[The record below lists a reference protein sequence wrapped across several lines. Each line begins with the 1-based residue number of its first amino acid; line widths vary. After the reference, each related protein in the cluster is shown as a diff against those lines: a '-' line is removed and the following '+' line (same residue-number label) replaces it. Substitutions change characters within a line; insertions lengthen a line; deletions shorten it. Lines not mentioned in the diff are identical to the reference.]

1 MSLEKRVEALEAA
14 ARPDEGWSL
23 SDFRADVSEV
33 IGDKRDLIKALERI
47 GSVSEQK
54 VLLDQVIKAQSQEV
68 DRLIQ
73 DAQRRDE
80 ASRAFTSIMDWWD
93 QNYRII
99 VDAKESLALNKQ
111 IVDAANNATTS
122 IDASARSAR
131 QASENFERATAQKMR
146 DFGNT
151 FEAAKRDL
159 ANTATT
165 ASRNLADSEKKVAA
179 AVEAAKKAATEA
191 AAAEI
196 RKTDGNLAEMK
207 RIQDRVNAA
216 VNAAA
221 QTLTNEVKKVF
232 VNPPEGYKTLGDVKA
247 RVEEAKKAAS
257 DARAVADAAMPK
269 NMVSAAVTDNTAAQ
283 RYAGGRLRVG
293 DASEPDDAVNKRQ
306 MEMIINGFNAKDA
319 DLERKIQEAKQ
330 GQQQVRQDQTINGVR
345 FMRRGDLVF
354 VTTVSNSVKT
364 SDLEGINTPQWARP
378 MADVHVHAAW
388 VWEAYGGGRV
398 ASGGWVNI
406 GTGGRITGSVSEYTY
421 RGIEFSAAYI
431 AA

>member
-33 IGDKRDLIKALERI
+33 IGDKRDLIRALERI
-47 GSVSEQK
+47 GSISEQK

-247 RVEEAKKAAS
+247 RVEEAKKAARKAAKLKALKEEW
-257 DARAVADAAMPK
+257 AREAGVAAPPAPMGTAKGVETMFRNAFRTEMELLALAATKANIMISL
-269 NMVSAAVTDNTAAQ
+269 NGFIVSALMVSGAFIFSSSPEFLVPAGIFMLTAAAPIVCPPLSAPP
-283 RYAGGRLRVG
+283 RRAGPGG
-293 DASEPDDAVNKRQ
+293 GGAP
-306 MEMIINGFNAKDA
+306 
-319 DLERKIQEAKQ
+319 
-330 GQQQVRQDQTINGVR
+330 
-345 FMRRGDLVF
+345 
-354 VTTVSNSVKT
+354 
-364 SDLEGINTPQWARP
+364 
-378 MADVHVHAAW
+378 HAAHLG
-388 VWEAYGGGRV
+388 VDRHLLRGGGLLGRNNREVGASDDDTLKRV
-398 ASGGWVNI
+398 EVVP
-406 GTGGRITGSVSEYTY
+406 RVDDLRHE
-421 RGIEFSAAYI
+421 
-431 AA
+431 

>member
-47 GSVSEQK
+47 GSISEQK

-111 IVDAANNATTS
+111 IVDAANNATNS

-131 QASENFERATAQKMR
+131 QASENFERATAQKVR
-146 DFGNT
+146 EINNT
-151 FEAAKRDL
+151 IDAAKRDL
-159 ANTATT
+159 ANTATS
-165 ASRNLADSEKKVAA
+165 AARNLADAEKRIAA
-179 AVEAAKKAATEA
+179 TTEAAKKAAVDA

-330 GQQQVRQDQTINGVR
+330 GQQQVRQDQTISGVR
-345 FMRRGDLVF
+345 FMRRGDIVF
-354 VTTVSNSVKT
+354 VTTVGNSIKV
-364 SDLEGINTPQWARP
+364 SDLEGIGVPQWARP
-378 MADVHVHAAW
+378 MADVHISPAW
-388 VWEAYGGGRV
+388 VWESYGGSRTS
-398 ASGGWVNI
+398 SGGWVNI
-406 GTGGRITGSVSEYTY
+406 VTGGRITGSVSEYTY
-421 RGIEFSAAYI
+421 RGIEFSATYI

>member
-1 MSLEKRVEALEAA
+1 MSLEKRIEALEAA

-111 IVDAANNATTS
+111 IVDAANNATNS

-146 DFGNT
+146 DISNT
-151 FEAAKRDL
+151 IDAAKRDL

-165 ASRNLADSEKKVAA
+165 ASRNLVDSEKKVAA
-179 AVEAAKKAATEA
+179 AVEAAKKAATDA

-232 VNPPEGYKTLGDVKA
+232 VNPPEGYKTLGDVKT

-257 DARAVADAAMPK
+257 DARAVADAAVP
-269 NMVSAAVTDNTAAQ
+269 NRLLSEAAQ
-283 RYAGGRLRVG
+283 ENTVAKRYAGGRIHVG
-293 DASEPDDAVNKRQ
+293 DAVEPEDAVNKKQ
-306 MEMIINGFNAKDA
+306 IELIINGFNAKDA
-319 DLERKIQEAKQ
+319 ELARKIEEAKQ
-330 GQQQVRQDQTINGVR
+330 GQQVRQDQTINGVR
-345 FMRRGDLVF
+345 FMRRGDMVF
-354 VTTVSNSVKT
+354 VTTVSNSIKT

-378 MADVHVHAAW
+378 IADVHVHAAW
-388 VWEAYGGGRV
+388 IWEAYGGARV
-398 ASGGWVNI
+398 SSGGWVNI
-406 GTGGRITGSVSEYTY
+406 GSGGRITGSVSEYTY